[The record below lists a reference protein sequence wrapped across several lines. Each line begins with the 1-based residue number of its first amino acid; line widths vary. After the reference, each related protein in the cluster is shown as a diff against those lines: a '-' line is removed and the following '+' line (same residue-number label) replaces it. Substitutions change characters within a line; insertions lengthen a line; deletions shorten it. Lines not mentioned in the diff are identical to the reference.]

1 MSERSARL
9 GKVAVRR
16 FWLQPTPSFPEGAP
30 QRENYMTDEACDR
43 ADVRYADEWRAMYH
57 CAGCDDVGCPQCG
70 AQGSRPAPQHEISIH
85 CEPPSRNGA
94 LVLQGG
100 HRARC
105 SCLWSSDC
113 YAQLSD
119 TQRAAEVHL
128 RRSSRADF
136 DALLA
141 RSSIGMG
148 LADIKERGIDAHLAD
163 LEREMRPWRRSA
175 KKKPKT
181 KKKV

>member
-1 MSERSARL
+1 MKTAR
-9 GKVAVRR
+9 KEVAR

-30 QRENYMTDEACDR
+30 QRESYMTDEACDR

-57 CAGCDDVGCPQCG
+57 CAGCDDVNCPQCG
-70 AQGSRPAPQHEISIH
+70 AQGSRSVPAPTAQAHEISIR

-105 SCLWSSDC
+105 SCTWSSDC

-119 TQRAAEVHL
+119 TQRAVEVHL
-128 RRSSRADF
+128 RKAKREDF
-136 DALLA
+136 EELLA
-141 RSSIGMG
+141 RSSIGTA
-148 LADIKERGIDAHLAD
+148 LADIKARGIDAHLID
-163 LEREMRPWRRSA
+163 LEREMTPKRRR
-175 KKKPKT
+175 KQKGRT
-181 KKKV
+181 